1 VALIA
6 PGKAVMVTLQNPA
19 PVDSTSS
26 ADDDQLT
33 VHNPMGFPP
42 KVTGKALAPRLDTLN
57 GKTVFLVDC
66 HFDDSGLL
74 LEQVQA
80 WFGEHLPE
88 VQVRFVA
95 KANVYG
101 RDDPELWARIKAEG
115 DAAIIGVGHCSSC
128 APAVAAHG
136 MSLDGAFGVPTVM
149 LHTATFERVVRSTAR
164 MHGMPR
170 MRAAFVPMPVMG
182 KTPIELRAYVDGN
195 DPTTGRPV
203 MQEIV
208 DGLTRS
214 LEAVD
219 VAGESFERSTPRFVA
234 PDNEQNLHELFLSN
248 HWTDTLPI
256 VLPTDDLVQQMLAHT
271 SHGPDEIVGHMRA
284 TGHREAWAFNVEKVA
299 VNAVMAGARPEYF
312 PVILALA
319 STGVSSRGSSTSS
332 MASLVVV
339 NGPIRDEI
347 EMNSSIGAMGPYN
360 QANST
365 IGRANSLL
373 SQNLQG
379 GSVSGLSYMGSQGNG
394 YSFTNVTFAENEERS
409 PWEPFHVEQGFA
421 ESTSTVSVFGSVW
434 HTGFTLGLRKGHWR
448 DALRRMLLGM
458 DPLCKPLF
466 VLDPIAARQFVERG
480 GFHTKA
486 DLASWAAETARI
498 PAGEYWDYQ
507 LIQNYIYPRA
517 AFGEEPY
524 ASMLKAPPDEL
535 IPMFTAEGIHTV
547 VVGGETNGYW
557 RLFSASHVKTI
568 SVDDWR

>member
-1 VALIA
+1 V
-6 PGKAVMVTLQNPA
+6 VV
-19 PVDSTSS
+19 
-26 ADDDQLT
+26 

-42 KVTGKALAPRLDTLN
+42 RVTGKPLAPRLDSLN

-80 WFGEHLPE
+80 WLGEHLPRVE
-88 VQVRFVA
+88 VRLVT
-95 KANVYG
+95 KAGFYG
-101 RDDPELWARIKAEG
+101 RDDPQLWARIKAEG
-115 DAAIIGVGHCSSC
+115 DAAVIGVGHCSSC

-136 MSLDGAFGVPTVM
+136 MSIDGDFGVPTVM
-149 LHTATFERVVRSTAR
+149 LHTATFERVVRATTR

-170 MRAAFVPMPVMG
+170 MRSAYVPMPVMG
-182 KTPIELRAYVDGN
+182 KTPAELRAYVDGA

-203 MQEIV
+203 MQELL
-208 DGLTRS
+208 DGLTGV
-214 LEAVD
+214 LEPAD
-219 VAGESFERSTPRFVA
+219 TAGESFERSTPRLLA
-234 PDNEQNLHELFLSN
+234 PGSERSLHELFLKN

-256 VLPTDDLVQQMLAHT
+256 VLPTEDLVQAMLAHT
-271 SHGPDEIVGHMRA
+271 SHPPDEIVGQLRP
-284 TGHREAWAFNVEKVA
+284 TGHREAWAFDVEKVA

-319 STGVSSRGSSTSS
+319 ATGVTARGSSSSS

-339 NGPIRDEI
+339 NGPIRAEL
-347 EMNSSIGAMGPYN
+347 EMNSGTGALGPYN
-360 QANST
+360 HANAT
-365 IGRANSLL
+365 IGRAYGLL

-379 GSVSGLSYMGSQGNG
+379 GSEVGSSYMGSQGNG
-394 YSFTNVTFAENEERS
+394 YSFTNLTFAENEERS
-409 PWEPFHVEQGFA
+409 PWPPLHVEQGFA
-421 ESTSTVSVFGSVW
+421 AGTSTVSVFGSVW
-434 HTGFTLGLRKGHWR
+434 HTGFTLGLRETHWR
-448 DALRRMLLGM
+448 SAVRRMLLGM

-480 GFHTKA
+480 GFETKA
-486 DLASWAAETARI
+486 QLAAWASETARI

-507 LIQNYIYPRA
+507 LIQNYVYPRA
-517 AFGEEPY
+517 TFGEEPY

-535 IPMFTAEGIHTV
+535 IPMFTPESVHTV

-557 RLFSASHVKTI
+557 RLFSGSLMKTV